1 MPTNGQTLTQ
11 HYLIKKTNMYPKTVT
26 IESDK
31 LKDLLVKK
39 GELITIGRAKSEEI
53 EQVEKE
59 MEEVDRKVQEEES
72 KVDISDLNDKQK
84 EIGAKVDEAIKE
96 MEEVKKE
103 IFARMMAQVP
113 GDLHAKYAELN
124 AKKEELETERNKIA
138 LKAQKY
144 NDKIIPLGRQL
155 MKPFLQDQ
163 YDDYDTLY
171 IDNGE
176 VYATIFS
183 HLQDFKNNFKKK

>member
-1 MPTNGQTLTQ
+1 
-11 HYLIKKTNMYPKTVT
+11 MYPKTVT